1 MTGVYRGGGRSNIGD
16 SNTRTVG
23 LLSKNFSL
31 DRGDERHSSNTFI
44 PFETLSNRSKKPRF
58 LPYLRLL
65 DPYSGAYSLV
75 YSIHSTLL
83 YYKGIDSLLYYKRVN
98 ALYGSLLYYKTL

>member
-31 DRGDERHSSNTFI
+31 DRGDERHSSNTLE
-44 PFETLSNRSKKPRF
+44 PFRTLSNRSTYCDI
-58 LPYLRLL
+58 LPCL
-65 DPYSGAYSLV
+65 DHLESYSGASTLDQ
-75 YSIHSTLL
+75 STLL
-83 YYKGIDSLLYYKRVN
+83 YYKGIDSLLYYKRTV
-98 ALYGSLLYYKTL
+98 AL